1 MTSYTRYY
9 KDKTLIDIS
18 MSRMEKLITEE
29 RHKSAIAEYVYER
42 LYTRFLKIFDF
53 ASSENSEYEKQGE
66 KYIKNIFEE
75 EYKNGFIQLA
85 ACSLLIET
93 FAAYLTGENES
104 PRGKSNSRFK
114 KVFQYAESKNNS
126 LKAFKGNN
134 LFYERVRCGLLHQGE
149 TKGKYTITRKGIK
162 LLDNEVI
169 DAYLFHKS
177 LKELLMNYKNDL
189 CNMKWDSEIWDSC
202 RQKIRHT
209 INNSK

>member
-1 MTSYTRYY
+1 MTSYSRYY
-9 KDKTLIDIS
+9 KDKILIDIS
-18 MSRMEKLITEE
+18 MSIMEGLLTDENQKCN
-29 RHKSAIAEYVYER
+29 IAEYVYQR

-53 ASSENSEYEKQGE
+53 ESSENAEYEKQGE
-66 KYIKNIFEE
+66 KHIKNIFEE

-93 FAAYLTGENES
+93 FAAYLTGENET

-114 KVFQYAESKNNS
+114 KVFLYAESKNNN
-126 LKAFKGNN
+126 LQAFKGNN
-134 LFYERVRCGLLHQGE
+134 LFYEIIRCGLLHQGE
-149 TKGKYTITRKGIK
+149 TKGKYRITRKGLK
-162 LLDNEVI
+162 LLEDDVI
-169 DAYLFHKS
+169 DAYIFHKS

-189 CNMKWDSEIWDSC
+189 CNMKWDSEMWDSC